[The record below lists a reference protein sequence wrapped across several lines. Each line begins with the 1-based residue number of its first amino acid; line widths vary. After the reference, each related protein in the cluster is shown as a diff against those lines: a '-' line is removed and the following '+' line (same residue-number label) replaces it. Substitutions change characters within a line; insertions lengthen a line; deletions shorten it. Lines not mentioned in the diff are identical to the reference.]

1 MSHPLLAAQ
10 GTVVAP
16 NAASGETL
24 HRGSQQ
30 QQQSPSVVSVQLT
43 PFAMVQSDGSS
54 TTTLLT
60 YQPAVTSTK
69 IGASLPYSQFNYLDP
84 NGFEVNFN
92 FDRNTFT
99 IQRYGHHV
107 QFSILSIRNQI

>member
-1 MSHPLLAAQ
+1 MLAQ

-24 HRGSQQ
+24 HRGSLPH
-30 QQQSPSVVSVQLT
+30 QQSSSVVSVQLT
-43 PFAMVQSDGSS
+43 PFAMVQSSGSTS
-54 TTTLLT
+54 TTLLS

-69 IGASLPYSQFNYLDP
+69 IGATLPYSQFNYLDP

-99 IQRYGHHV
+99 IQRYGIICT
-107 QFSILSIRNQI
+107 FILAHRVKPVRV